1 MAFIAEFQD
10 PNFFKDVVPATGG
23 RDFLKPGFYKV
34 VVTKA
39 EVVANKDK
47 DINTHATLVVTFD
60 GLEGEAKGTS
70 INARYNLRN
79 PSKQAVDIGKSE
91 MLGLFTAI
99 GATPV
104 NSPAEIYG
112 KPIWIRVKDGSP
124 TPQGRVY
131 SEVNAAYPLTFTPP
145 FVGIEPNYVPPV
157 QPTGNQSATT
167 VYTAPVGM
175 NGYPAPVPLPPVGG
189 QSYNDADIPF

>member
-10 PNFFKDVVPATGG
+10 PNFFKDVVPSTGA
-23 RDFLKPGFYKV
+23 RDYLKPGYYKV

-47 DINTHATLVVTFD
+47 DINTHATFVVTLE
-60 GLEGEAKGTS
+60 GLEGEAKGIA

-99 GATPV
+99 GATPI

-112 KPIWIRVKDGSP
+112 KPIWIRVKDGAP
-124 TPQGRVY
+124 NQQGRIY
-131 SEVNAAYPLTFTPP
+131 SEVNAAFPLTFTPP
-145 FVGIEPNYVPPV
+145 YVGIEPNYVAPV
-157 QPTGNQSATT
+157 QPTANQN
-167 VYTAPVGM
+167 TAYAAAKPVAYG
-175 NGYPAPVPLPPVGG
+175 APVPLPPVAG